1 MHSINIIEQS
11 SDSLRIGIS
20 IYLLIKTGICPDF
33 KGVRPYDDTCGRGV
47 GNLYSN
53 NITLND
59 NNLLTISFKRLKTNL
74 DDSLL
79 LNISDRMLHIFHQ
92 QKKGNRWVYKLNI
105 RLGTAFVSANDASA
119 VALAFEKHLQNV
131 IF

>member
-1 MHSINIIEQS
+1 M
-11 SDSLRIGIS
+11 RIGIS

-53 NITLND
+53 NVTLND

-74 DDSLL
+74 DDSFL
-79 LNISDRMLHIFHQ
+79 LNISDRMLQVFHQ
-92 QKKGNRWVYKLNI
+92 VCGGEGNTPLFPINLRNEL
-105 RLGTAFVSANDASA
+105 
-119 VALAFEKHLQNV
+119 H
-131 IF
+131 